1 MCRSERIGKLR
12 RGTGLARAG
21 KITVMS
27 DYLGVNAANWDARA
41 EVHMGPG
48 GYNVDVL
55 DDPAWLSSVVR
66 FDLPRLGD
74 VRGLDALHLQCH
86 VGTDTISLSRLGA
99 RLTGVDLSSRS
110 LEYARVLAERAG
122 AQIDYVQ
129 ADVYSAPEALGG
141 RTFDLVYTGIGAL
154 CWLPDIRKWGQTV
167 ARLLRPGGRLCVR
180 DAHPVLNSVIGLVVR
195 DHHPDRDQQP
205 DISGPGVAT
214 PALELP
220 YWENEDGLTWS
231 DEVSYTGQAPVLSPV
246 SREWNHALSEIVMA
260 VLDAGLTL
268 ELLQEHDSVPWDALP
283 GLMVQDEAGEHR
295 LAQRPQRLPA
305 SFTLLARKP

>member
-1 MCRSERIGKLR
+1 MGI
-12 RGTGLARAG
+12 
-21 KITVMS
+21 VD
-27 DYLGVNAANWDARA
+27 DYQRVNAANWDARA
-41 EVHMGPG
+41 EAHLGPG
-48 GYNVDVL
+48 GYDVAML

-66 FDLPRLGD
+66 FDHPRLGD
-74 VRGLDALHLQCH
+74 VRGLDGLHLQCH
-86 VGTDTISLSRLGA
+86 LGTDTISLARLGA
-99 RLTGVDLSSRS
+99 RMTGLDLSGRS

-122 AQIDYVQ
+122 AHIDFVQ
-129 ADVYSAPEALGG
+129 ADVYSAPTALRG

-154 CWLPDIRKWGQTV
+154 CWLPDIRRWGRTV

-180 DAHPVLNSVIGLVVR
+180 DAHPVLNSVVGLIVR

-231 DEVSYTGQAPVLSPV
+231 DEISYAGQAPVASPV

-268 ELLQEHDSVPWDALP
+268 QLLQEHDSVPWDALP
-283 GLMVQDEAGEHR
+283 GLMVQDEEGEHR
-295 LAQRPQRLPA
+295 LADRPQRLPA
-305 SFTLLARKP
+305 SFTLIANKP